1 MKRNKYIRIVLDED
15 LLFLKSLNGVGVVF
29 NRVFREIF
37 REIRGSGTDSVTV
50 WNSLVEGRVGIRV
63 SLEMWNEGGVK
74 RPRSGGKEGTGR
86 RDAGAGGRTV
96 LDNLVDRV
104 RNFELGGGDE
114 G

>member
-15 LLFLKSLNGVGVVF
+15 LLFLKSLNGVGAVF

-37 REIRGSGTDSVTV
+37 REIRGSGADSVTA
-50 WNSLVEGRVGIRV
+50 WNSLVEGKMGIKV
-63 SLEMWNEGGVK
+63 SLEMWNGSGVK
-74 RPRSGGKEGTGR
+74 RPRSGEKGETGR
-86 RDAGAGGRTV
+86 RDAGSGGRTV